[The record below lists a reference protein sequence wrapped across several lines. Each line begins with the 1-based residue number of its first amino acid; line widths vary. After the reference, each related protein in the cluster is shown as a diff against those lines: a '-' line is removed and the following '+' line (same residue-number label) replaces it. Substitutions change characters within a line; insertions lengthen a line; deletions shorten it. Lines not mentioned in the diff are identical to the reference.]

1 MKNILPRILNSYRLL
16 KSLKLRIFLVMMIMG
31 ILPSLAVGAC
41 VLLNYERRAVFEKTV
56 DSTNRCR
63 AMANHI
69 AELGYN
75 NLSDTSE
82 ISQELNRLSEF
93 LSARVLVVDRD
104 YKVILDTYSM
114 SVGKTLISKEI
125 VDCFTEGASASNRDR
140 QNQFIELTVP
150 VSDNTEEGQVTGV
163 MITSV
168 PTTSITDSLTVL
180 KRQTRIFEITMAIFT
195 FVISLV
201 LSQILIRPFD
211 RIGRAIGSVREGF
224 DMDPISIPDYLE
236 TEAITNAF
244 NSMMSR
250 MKKLDDSRET
260 FVANVS
266 HELKTPLA
274 SMKVLSDSIL
284 SSGEV
289 PVETYREFMV
299 DIGDEVDRENK
310 IINDL
315 LALVKMDRHADNLNI
330 ESCNINE
337 TIERILKMVKPI
349 AQVNDIEL
357 TFEST
362 REVNAEVDKTK
373 FSLAIMNLVENAI
386 KYNKK
391 EGWVRV
397 KLDADHQLFTVE
409 IADSGVGIP
418 QDSLEHIFERF
429 YRVDK
434 SHSREIGG
442 TGLGLS
448 IARSAIL
455 LHRGAIKAD
464 SKEGEGTVFTV
475 RVPLK
480 SKTGA

>member
-1 MKNILPRILNSYRLL
+1 MNNIFTRILNSYRLL
-16 KSLKLRIFLVMMIMG
+16 KSLKLRIFIVMMVIG

-41 VLLNYERRAVFEKTV
+41 VLLNYERRSVFEKSV
-56 DSTNRCR
+56 DATNRCR

-69 AELGYN
+69 VELGYS
-75 NLSDTSE
+75 SDSDNSE
-82 ISQELNRLSEF
+82 ISGELNQLSEF
-93 LSARVLVVDRD
+93 LSGRILVVDQD
-104 YKVILDTYSM
+104 YMVIFDTYSM
-114 SVGKTLISKEI
+114 SIGKTLISKEI
-125 VDCFTEGASASNRDR
+125 ADCFTNGVSASNRDKE
-140 QNQFIELTVP
+140 NQFIELTVP
-150 VSDNTEEGQVTGV
+150 VTENTEEARVIGV
-163 MITSV
+163 MVTSV
-168 PTTSITDSLTVL
+168 PTTSISDSLAVL
-180 KRQTRIFEITMAIFT
+180 KRQTRIFEITMGIFV
-195 FVISLV
+195 FVISVV
-201 LSQILIRPFD
+201 LSQLLIQPFD
-211 RIGRAIGSVREGF
+211 RISRAIGSVREGF

-244 NSMMSR
+244 NSMMMR
-250 MKKLDDSRET
+250 LKKLDDSRET

-299 DIGDEVDRENK
+299 DIADEVDRENK

-315 LALVKMDRHADNLNI
+315 LALVKMDRKADTLNI
-330 ESCNINE
+330 ELCNVNE
-337 TIERILKMVKPI
+337 LVERIMKMVKPI
-349 AQVNDIEL
+349 AQSGNVEL
-357 TFEST
+357 TLESV
-362 REVNAEVDKTK
+362 RQVNAEVDKTK

-386 KYNKK
+386 KYNRD
-391 EGWVRV
+391 GGTVHV
-397 KLDADHQLFTVE
+397 KIDADHQLFTVE
-409 IADSGVGIP
+409 VSDSGVGIP

-475 RVPLK
+475 RIPLK
-480 SKTGA
+480 SSVGA

>member
-1 MKNILPRILNSYRLL
+1 MNSYRLL
-16 KSLKLRIFLVMMIMG
+16 KSLKLRIFIVMMVIG
-31 ILPSLAVGAC
+31 ILPCLAVGAC

-56 DSTNRCR
+56 DTTNRCR

-69 AELGYN
+69 VELGYSSE
-75 NLSDTSE
+75 SDNSE
-82 ISQELNRLSEF
+82 ISEELNQLSEF
-93 LSARVLVVDRD
+93 LSARVLVVDSD
-104 YKVILDTYSM
+104 YRVIFDTYSM

-125 VDCFTEGASASNRDR
+125 VDCFTEGVSASNRDR
-140 QNQFIELTVP
+140 KNQFIEMTVP
-150 VSDNTEEGQVTGV
+150 VTDNTGEASVIGV
-163 MITSV
+163 MVTSV
-168 PTTSITDSLTVL
+168 PTASISDSLTVL
-180 KRQTRIFEITMAIFT
+180 KRQTSIFEITMAIFV

-201 LSQILIRPFD
+201 LSQFLIRPFD
-211 RIGRAIGSVREGF
+211 KISRAIGSVREGF

-244 NSMMSR
+244 NSMMKR

-284 SSGEV
+284 SSEDV

-315 LALVKMDRHADNLNI
+315 LSLVKMDRNADTLNT
-330 ESCNINE
+330 ELCNINE
-337 TIERILKMVKPI
+337 LVEKILKMVRPI
-349 AQVNDIEL
+349 AQSSNIEITL
-357 TFEST
+357 EST
-362 REVNAEVDKTK
+362 REVNAEVDRTK
-373 FSLAIMNLVENAI
+373 FSLAIMNLVENAV
-386 KYNKK
+386 KYNKNG
-391 EGWVRV
+391 GWVKV
-397 KLDADHQLFTVE
+397 KIDADHQLFTVE
-409 IADSGVGIP
+409 ISDSGVGIP
-418 QDSLEHIFERF
+418 KDSLDHIFERF

-455 LHRGAIKAD
+455 LHRGAVKAE
-464 SKEGEGTVFTV
+464 SREGEGAVFTV
-475 RVPLK
+475 RVPIK
-480 SKTGA
+480 SAAGT

>member
-1 MKNILPRILNSYRLL
+1 MNNILPRILNSYRLL
-16 KSLKLRIFLVMMIMG
+16 KSLKLRIFIVMMVIG
-31 ILPSLAVGAC
+31 ILPCLAVGAC

-56 DSTNRCR
+56 DTTNRCR

-69 AELGYN
+69 VEIGFSTESGN
-75 NLSDTSE
+75 SE
-82 ISQELNRLSEF
+82 ISEELNQLSEF
-93 LSARVLVVDRD
+93 LSARVLVVDND
-104 YKVILDTYSM
+104 YRVIFDTYSM

-125 VDCFTEGASASNRDR
+125 VDCFTEGVSASNRDR
-140 QNQFIELTVP
+140 ENQFIEMTVP
-150 VSDNTEEGQVTGV
+150 IIDNTEEARVIGV
-163 MITSV
+163 MVTSV
-168 PTTSITDSLTVL
+168 PAASITDSLTVL
-180 KRQTRIFEITMAIFT
+180 KRQTSIFEITMAIFI

-201 LSQILIRPFD
+201 LSQFLVRPFD
-211 RIGRAIGSVREGF
+211 KISRAIGSVREGF

-284 SSGEV
+284 SSEDV

-315 LALVKMDRHADNLNI
+315 LSLVKMDRNADSLNT
-330 ESCNINE
+330 ELCSINE
-337 TIERILKMVKPI
+337 LVEKILKMVRPI
-349 AQVNDIEL
+349 AQRNDVEL
-357 TFEST
+357 TMEST

-373 FSLAIMNLVENAI
+373 FSLAIMNLVENAV
-386 KYNKK
+386 KYNKSG
-391 EGWVRV
+391 GWVKVR
-397 KLDADHQLFTVE
+397 LDADHQLFTVE
-409 IADSGVGIP
+409 VADSGVGIP
-418 QDSLEHIFERF
+418 GDSLDHIFERF

-455 LHRGAIKAD
+455 LHRGAIKAE

-475 RVPLK
+475 RVPIQ
-480 SKTGA
+480 SAVGI

>member
-1 MKNILPRILNSYRLL
+1 MNNILPRILNSYRLL
-16 KSLKLRIFLVMMIMG
+16 KSLKLRIFIVMMVIG
-31 ILPSLAVGAC
+31 ILPCLAVGAC

-56 DSTNRCR
+56 DTTNRCR

-69 AELGYN
+69 VEIGFSSESGN
-75 NLSDTSE
+75 SE
-82 ISQELNRLSEF
+82 ISEELNQLSEF
-93 LSARVLVVDRD
+93 LSARVLVVDND
-104 YKVILDTYSM
+104 YRVIFDTYSM
-114 SVGKTLISKEI
+114 AVGKTLISKEI
-125 VDCFTEGASASNRDR
+125 VNCFTEGVSASNRDR
-140 QNQFIELTVP
+140 ENQFIEMTVP
-150 VSDNTEEGQVTGV
+150 ITDKTEEARVIGV
-163 MITSV
+163 MVTSV
-168 PTTSITDSLTVL
+168 PATSISDSLAVL
-180 KRQTRIFEITMAIFT
+180 KRQTSIFEITMAIFV
-195 FVISLV
+195 FVISIV
-201 LSQILIRPFD
+201 LSQFLVRPFD
-211 RIGRAIGSVREGF
+211 KISRAIGSVREGF

-250 MKKLDDSRET
+250 LKKLDDSRET

-284 SSGEV
+284 SSEDV

-315 LALVKMDRHADNLNI
+315 LSLVKMDRNADSLSV
-330 ESCNINE
+330 EQCNINE
-337 TIERILKMVKPI
+337 LVEKILKMVRPI
-349 AQVNDIEL
+349 AQKNEVEL
-357 TFEST
+357 TMEST
-362 REVNAEVDKTK
+362 REVNAEVDRTK
-373 FSLAIMNLVENAI
+373 FSLAIMNLVENAV
-386 KYNKK
+386 KYNKTG
-391 EGWVRV
+391 GWVKVRI
-397 KLDADHQLFTVE
+397 DADHQLFTVE
-409 IADSGVGIP
+409 VADSGVGIP
-418 QDSLEHIFERF
+418 GDSLDHIFERF

-475 RVPLK
+475 RVPIK
-480 SKTGA
+480 SAAGI

>member
-1 MKNILPRILNSYRLL
+1 MNSYRLL
-16 KSLKLRIFLVMMIMG
+16 KSLKLRIFIVMMVIG
-31 ILPSLAVGAC
+31 ILPCLAVGAC

-56 DSTNRCR
+56 DTTNRCR

-69 AELGYN
+69 VELGYSSE
-75 NLSDTSE
+75 SDNSE
-82 ISQELNRLSEF
+82 ISEELNQLSEF
-93 LSARVLVVDRD
+93 LSARVLVVDSD
-104 YKVILDTYSM
+104 YRVIFDTYSM

-125 VDCFTEGASASNRDR
+125 VDCFTEGVSASNRDR
-140 QNQFIELTVP
+140 KNQFIEMTVP
-150 VSDNTEEGQVTGV
+150 VTDNTGEASVIGV
-163 MITSV
+163 MVTSV
-168 PTTSITDSLTVL
+168 PTASISDSLAVL
-180 KRQTRIFEITMAIFT
+180 KRQTSIFEITMAIFV

-201 LSQILIRPFD
+201 LSQFLIRPFD
-211 RIGRAIGSVREGF
+211 KISRAIGSVREGF

-244 NSMMSR
+244 NSMMKR
-250 MKKLDDSRET
+250 MKKVDDSRET

-284 SSGEV
+284 SSEDV

-315 LALVKMDRHADNLNI
+315 LSLVKMDRNADTLNT
-330 ESCNINE
+330 ELCNINE
-337 TIERILKMVKPI
+337 LVEKILKMVRPI
-349 AQVNDIEL
+349 AQSSNIEITL
-357 TFEST
+357 ESA
-362 REVNAEVDKTK
+362 REVNAEVDRTK
-373 FSLAIMNLVENAI
+373 FSLAIMNLVENAV
-386 KYNKK
+386 KYNKNG
-391 EGWVRV
+391 GWVKVRI
-397 KLDADHQLFTVE
+397 DADHQLFTVE
-409 IADSGVGIP
+409 ISDSGVGIP
-418 QDSLEHIFERF
+418 KDSLDHIFERF

-455 LHRGAIKAD
+455 LHRGAVKAE
-464 SKEGEGTVFTV
+464 SREGEGAVFTV
-475 RVPLK
+475 RVPIK
-480 SKTGA
+480 SAAGT

>member
-1 MKNILPRILNSYRLL
+1 MNNILPRILNSYRLL
-16 KSLKLRIFLVMMIMG
+16 KSLKLRIFIVMMVIG
-31 ILPSLAVGAC
+31 ILPCLAVGAC

-56 DSTNRCR
+56 DTTNRCR

-69 AELGYN
+69 VEIGFSSESGN
-75 NLSDTSE
+75 SE
-82 ISQELNRLSEF
+82 ISEELNQLSEF
-93 LSARVLVVDRD
+93 LSARVLVVDND
-104 YKVILDTYSM
+104 YRVIFDTYSM
-114 SVGKTLISKEI
+114 SAGKTLISKEI
-125 VDCFTEGASASNRDR
+125 VDCFTEGVSASSRDKE
-140 QNQFIELTVP
+140 NQFIEMTVP
-150 VSDNTEEGQVTGV
+150 ITDKTEEAKVIGV
-163 MITSV
+163 MVTSV
-168 PTTSITDSLTVL
+168 PATSISDSLAVL
-180 KRQTRIFEITMAIFT
+180 KRQTSIFEITMAIFV
-195 FVISLV
+195 FVISIV
-201 LSQILIRPFD
+201 LSQFLVRPFD
-211 RIGRAIGSVREGF
+211 KISRAIGSVREGF

-250 MKKLDDSRET
+250 LKKLDDSRET

-284 SSGEV
+284 SSEDV

-315 LALVKMDRHADNLNI
+315 LSLVKMDRNADSLSV
-330 ESCNINE
+330 EQCNINE
-337 TIERILKMVKPI
+337 LVERILKMVRPI
-349 AQVNDIEL
+349 AQRNEVEL
-357 TFEST
+357 TMEST
-362 REVNAEVDKTK
+362 REVNAEVDRTK
-373 FSLAIMNLVENAI
+373 FSLAIMNLVENAV
-386 KYNKK
+386 KYNKTG
-391 EGWVRV
+391 GWVKVRI
-397 KLDADHQLFTVE
+397 DADHQLFTVE
-409 IADSGVGIP
+409 VADSGVGIP
-418 QDSLEHIFERF
+418 DDSLDHIFERF

-475 RVPLK
+475 RVPIK
-480 SKTGA
+480 SAAGI

>member
-1 MKNILPRILNSYRLL
+1 MNSYRLL
-16 KSLKLRIFLVMMIMG
+16 KSLKLRIFIVMMVIG
-31 ILPSLAVGAC
+31 ILPCLAVGAC

-56 DSTNRCR
+56 DTTNRCR

-69 AELGYN
+69 VELGYSSE
-75 NLSDTSE
+75 SDNSE
-82 ISQELNRLSEF
+82 ISEELNQLSEF
-93 LSARVLVVDRD
+93 LSARVLVVDSD
-104 YKVILDTYSM
+104 YRVIFDTYSM

-125 VDCFTEGASASNRDR
+125 VDCFTEGVSASNRDR
-140 QNQFIELTVP
+140 KNQFIEMTVP
-150 VSDNTEEGQVTGV
+150 VTDNTGEGSVIGV
-163 MITSV
+163 MVTSV
-168 PTTSITDSLTVL
+168 PTASISDSLAVL
-180 KRQTRIFEITMAIFT
+180 KRQTSIFEITMAIFV

-201 LSQILIRPFD
+201 LSQFLIRPFD
-211 RIGRAIGSVREGF
+211 KISRAIGSVREGF

-244 NSMMSR
+244 NSMMKR
-250 MKKLDDSRET
+250 MKKVDDSRET

-284 SSGEV
+284 SSEDV

-315 LALVKMDRHADNLNI
+315 LSLVKMDRNADTLNT
-330 ESCNINE
+330 ELCNINE
-337 TIERILKMVKPI
+337 LVEKILKMVRPI
-349 AQVNDIEL
+349 AQSSNIEITL
-357 TFEST
+357 ESA
-362 REVNAEVDKTK
+362 REVNAEVDRTK
-373 FSLAIMNLVENAI
+373 FSLAIMNLVENAV
-386 KYNKK
+386 KYNKNG
-391 EGWVRV
+391 GWVKV
-397 KLDADHQLFTVE
+397 KIDADHQLFTVE
-409 IADSGVGIP
+409 ISDSGVGIP
-418 QDSLEHIFERF
+418 KDSLDHIFERF

-455 LHRGAIKAD
+455 LHRGAVKAE
-464 SKEGEGTVFTV
+464 SREGEGAVFTV
-475 RVPLK
+475 RVPIK
-480 SKTGA
+480 SAAGT